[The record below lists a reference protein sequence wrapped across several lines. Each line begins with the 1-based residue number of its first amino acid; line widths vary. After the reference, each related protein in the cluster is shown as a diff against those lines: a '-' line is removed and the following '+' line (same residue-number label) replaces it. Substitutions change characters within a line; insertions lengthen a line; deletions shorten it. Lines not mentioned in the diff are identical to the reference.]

1 MKYFSLV
8 VKQPTI
14 SPIQKCICFLNID
27 KKKMI
32 GKEVKLLC
40 LTIFLFTQVIFNE
53 MISYLKNTK

>member
-27 KKKMI
+27 KKKDDRKRSKTSMFNH
-32 GKEVKLLC
+32 
-40 LTIFLFTQVIFNE
+40 IFIYTSHF
-53 MISYLKNTK
+53 

>member
-27 KKKMI
+27 KKKDDRKRSKTSMFNHAFYLH
-32 GKEVKLLC
+32 KS
-40 LTIFLFTQVIFNE
+40 FL
-53 MISYLKNTK
+53 MK